1 MGEEATISTVSVSLA
16 LENCGPM
23 VPVNHS
29 LVDKEALGM
38 VVVTE
43 GVWVGRSHT
52 WNWHCQSAAILSSK
66 EELTRCFDVLSHLL
80 CTGEWL

>member
-1 MGEEATISTVSVSLA
+1 MWEETTISTVSVSLA
-16 LENCGPM
+16 LESCGPV
-23 VPVNHS
+23 VPVSHS

-43 GVWVGRSHT
+43 CMWAGRSHT
-52 WNWHCQSAAILSSK
+52 WNWHCQSSTILSSMG
-66 EELTRCFDVLSHLL
+66 ELTGCFDVLSHLQ